1 MGFMMDNLNFRSL
14 SPEHQA
20 ELLQSVPVWRGGRA
34 ATGST
39 PTVPP
44 PGQQPG
50 TPAAQTGA
58 ALARLFSSF

>member
-1 MGFMMDNLNFRSL
+1 MGFMMDTLNFRSL

-34 ATGST
+34 ATGGT
-39 PTVPP
+39 PTVSP
-44 PGQQPG
+44 PGQAG
-50 TPAAQTGA
+50 SPAAQTGA